1 MTTDRCTKDTIEDQ
15 VYNKLKN
22 WNRGQSCFI
31 KFMKK
36 NKVIQAMKTQ
46 TASRVLLLQ
55 PAASYRLY
63 NVHKL

>member
-15 VYNKLKN
+15 VYNKSKN
-22 WNRGQSCFI
+22 WNMFY
-31 KFMKK
+31 KNYKK

-46 TASRVLLLQ
+46 NASPVSFLQ
-55 PAASYRLY
+55 PAAFNRLY